1 MGFKTLSIFPDL
13 MINSNFYK
21 SLIVLFTCAV
31 TRAVHLEV
39 VPNLT
44 IPSFI
49 CALKRFISRRCIPNL
64 IISDNGTFFKNEEV
78 RFSEELTR
86 MNISWK
92 FIAAAS
98 PWWGGSWER
107 LVQSVK
113 RSLQKIFFRSTVD
126 YEELVT
132 IVTEIKGI
140 INCRPLTYI
149 YNDNT
154 EEVVTPSHL
163 IYGCR
168 LLLKLSND
176 KPDNFS
182 LENLTR
188 RTKYLHTLLQH
199 YWNRWKLQY
208 LNELREY
215 HRCGKEEDTH
225 INVSD
230 IVLVEDPTLKQK

>member
-1 MGFKTLSIFPDL
+1 MFFMSEIWIKTIPIPTQWKSTTILLKTISSLWNHQCRLGPVLVKPIFDD
-13 MINSNFYK
+13 INSNFYK
-21 SLIVLFTCAV
+21 SQIVLFTCAV

-44 IPSFI
+44 VSCFI
-49 CALKRFISRRCIPNL
+49 CALKWFISRRGIPHL
-64 IISDNGTFFKNEEV
+64 ITSDNGTCFKNEEV

-92 FIAAAS
+92 FIVAAS
-98 PWWGGSWER
+98 PWWGGFWER
-107 LVQSVK
+107 LVQPVK
-113 RSLQKIFFRSTVD
+113 RSLWKILFQSTVD

-132 IVTEIKGI
+132 IVTEIEGI

-163 IYGCR
+163 IYGR
-168 LLLKLSND
+168 QLLSKPSNN
-176 KPDNFS
+176 KSGNFN

-188 RTKYLHTLLQH
+188 QMKYLH
-199 YWNRWKLQY
+199 
-208 LNELREY
+208 
-215 HRCGKEEDTH
+215 
-225 INVSD
+225 
-230 IVLVEDPTLKQK
+230 